1 MSQASPGHARSIRV
15 PLSLCRSGLGPGT
28 GVLTSDGEL
37 PVEFLE
43 PGDRI
48 ITFDRGAVP
57 LARIVTRIVPRAQVM
72 RVRPSV
78 LDPDGAGHDFL
89 ISAQNRLLLRDW
101 RASALFGKHTALV
114 EAGRLADGAH
124 IARLGGEGTLRLF
137 QLHFDDA
144 QHLVQIAGGRFQAAS
159 ARMPARAP
167 A

>member
-1 MSQASPGHARSIRV
+1 MSQAFPGRARSIRV
-15 PLSLCRSGLGPGT
+15 PLSSCRSGFGTGT
-28 GVLTSDGEL
+28 GVLTTEGEM

-48 ITFDRGAVP
+48 VTWDRGAIR
-57 LARIVTRIVPRAQVM
+57 LARIVVRLVPRAQVL

-78 LDPDGAGHDFL
+78 TDPAGAGRDFL
-89 ISAQNRLLLRDW
+89 ISAQTRLLLRDW
-101 RASALFGKHTALV
+101 RAAALFGKHSALV

-124 IARLGGEGTLRLF
+124 IARLGGADRLRLF

-144 QHLVQIAGGRFQAAS
+144 QHLVQIAGGRFQVAS
-159 ARMPARAP
+159 AKMPARTA